1 MFPELETDRL
11 LLREIEEKDVKA
23 IYRILSRPDVTVHYG
38 QEPFTTIEEARSL
51 LAIFNMNYSMQKG
64 IRWGMVEKDSGAFIG
79 TIGYHAWHQK
89 HKRAEIGY
97 ELHPDFWKK
106 GYGMEAISEVISY
119 GFSALQLNRIS
130 AIVYPENNSSQKML
144 ERAGFHK
151 EGTLAKY
158 MVQNEHIYDC
168 LMYCLLHPSL
178 NEKK

>member
-11 LLREIEEKDVKA
+11 LLRELDEKDTRA
-23 IYRILSRPDVTVHYG
+23 LYIILSRADVTVHYG
-38 QEPFTTIEEARSL
+38 QEPFNTIEEARSL

-64 IRWGMVEKDSGAFIG
+64 IRWGIVEKSSGNLIG

-97 ELHPDFWKK
+97 ELHPDFWSK
-106 GYGMEAISEVISY
+106 GYGSEAITEVISY

-130 AIVYPENNSSQKML
+130 AIVYPENVPSQKML

-158 MVQNEHIYDC
+158 MVQNNHIYDC
-168 LMYCLLHPSL
+168 FMYCLLHPL
-178 NEKK
+178 LRE